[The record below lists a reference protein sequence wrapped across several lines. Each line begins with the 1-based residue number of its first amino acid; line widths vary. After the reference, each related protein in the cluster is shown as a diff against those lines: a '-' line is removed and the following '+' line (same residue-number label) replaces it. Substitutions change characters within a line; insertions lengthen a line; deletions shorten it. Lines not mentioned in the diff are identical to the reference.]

1 MPKIIGAA
9 GLCLGIAM
17 AVSPASAAVVC
28 NEQGDCWRVKQK
40 YDYKPEWRLRV
51 YDDNWKWSDSDK
63 DRYRWRDTRE
73 GRGYWNKGVW
83 IEF

>member
-1 MPKIIGAA
+1 MRMITGAA
-9 GLCLGIAM
+9 SLCLGIAL
-17 AVSPASAAVVC
+17 AVAPASAAVVC
-28 NEQGDCWRVKQK
+28 NEEGDCWRVKQK

-51 YDDNWKWSDSDK
+51 HDDSWKWSDTDK
-63 DRYRWRDTRE
+63 DSYRWRDTRE